1 MGKTSGRSPPWWGI
15 LPNLGYDLSIISYLQ
30 YIWIDYTY
38 SLIVHPTICSHIIT
52 YSCYKVVVCHQAT
65 TQQPHHRWVPMSNFQ
80 DPLPLNSAVIVRVWP
95 RPYSVWEDNPEDP
108 EAIDGY
114 FLLDVN
120 EKQPQDLLEK
130 HNTHTLTQQKHTNSQ
145 EWHGHHNVSFAHFWW
160 VPVEFFFVN
169 QLRS

>member
-1 MGKTSGRSPPWWGI
+1 
-15 LPNLGYDLSIISYLQ
+15 
-30 YIWIDYTY
+30 
-38 SLIVHPTICSHIIT
+38 
-52 YSCYKVVVCHQAT
+52 
-65 TQQPHHRWVPMSNFQ
+65 MSNFQ

-130 HNTHTLTQQKHTNSQ
+130 HNTHSTQHT
-145 EWHGHHNVSFAHFWW
+145 VSVKNDMVITMSLLHTFWW
-160 VPVEFFFVN
+160 VPVAFFFF
-169 QLRS
+169 

>member
-1 MGKTSGRSPPWWGI
+1 MPSNNYPAATS
-15 LPNLGYDLSIISYLQ
+15 L
-30 YIWIDYTY
+30 
-38 SLIVHPTICSHIIT
+38 V
-52 YSCYKVVVCHQAT
+52 
-65 TQQPHHRWVPMSNFQ
+65 VPMSNFQ

-130 HNTHTLTQQKHTNSQ
+130 HNTTPHTAHQQSVDDMVITCLFSTLLVK
-145 EWHGHHNVSFAHFWW
+145 
-160 VPVEFFFVN
+160 PVEFFFCN
-169 QLRS
+169 Q